1 MGDPRIPLTAVFLL
15 GVVAGVLTLVTV
27 LDPRRRAVVG
37 FAIAAVG
44 FLLGAAPL
52 TKVDVGLGLSTL
64 GLGLATAPISVL
76 LCAFGLRGTRSWSR
90 EKVLALVGV
99 SVGVGVLFA
108 ALGFLVSLW
117 APGGEVVES
126 VDSVIESAKRWLV
139 KADSRA
145 GDRIAL
151 LAGFSVSAAMV
162 TMSIGFGKKVQAFGE
177 ISRLI
182 WMMMVLSCVILF
194 GGLLSLLAGPDQ
206 ESLRSIGAWL
216 SVFLAPLLPIM
227 LLVLGW
233 SGYSRLARRYEG
245 RTLAQYLE
253 ETHL

>member
-1 MGDPRIPLTAVFLL
+1 M
-15 GVVAGVLTLVTV
+15 
-27 LDPRRRAVVG
+27 G
-37 FAIAAVG
+37 FAIAVVG

-76 LCAFGLRGTRSWSR
+76 LCAFGLPGTRGWSR

-108 ALGFLVSLW
+108 ALGFFVSLW
-117 APGGEVVES
+117 VPGGDGVVES
-126 VDSVIESAKRWLV
+126 VDSTIESAKRWLV

-145 GDRIAL
+145 GGRIAL

-162 TMSIGFGKKVQAFGE
+162 TMSIGFDKKVQAFGE

-206 ESLRSIGAWL
+206 EALRSFGAWL

-245 RTLAQYLE
+245 RTLAQYLD